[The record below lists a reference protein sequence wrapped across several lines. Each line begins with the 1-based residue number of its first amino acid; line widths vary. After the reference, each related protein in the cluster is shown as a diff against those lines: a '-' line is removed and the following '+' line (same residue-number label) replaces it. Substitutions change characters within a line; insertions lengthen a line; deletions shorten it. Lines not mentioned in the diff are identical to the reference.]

1 MGKAPAFQYYA
12 KDHIASKASLT
23 ITERGAWSTLVDH
36 CWENGAP
43 ISMAVAV
50 RLVGSELLES
60 IRFLLRIEDDT
71 VTFDWIEETRAMQL
85 EKSRKNSENGKLG
98 GRGKS
103 RASKPKSE
111 RKANA
116 LRNENETKPFR
127 AANAVEVEDIQ
138 KRKEPASEK
147 PELVWPAFAGEKVK
161 AKWAEFI
168 AYRIREKKQRYQS
181 VQTEQK
187 ALDLVAK
194 YFPSGPDLVAALDHT
209 MARTWVFPVDPTE
222 HKYPHLEK
230 AVPSNGVPAHLKDP
244 NRKPVAGWQP
254 LT

>member
-138 KRKEPASEK
+138 EKKERASESSQ
-147 PELVWPAFAGEKVK
+147 LTWPAFAGPKCR
-161 AKWAEFI
+161 AKWAEFV
-168 AYRIREKKQRYQS
+168 AYRVSEKKLRYKT
-181 VQTEQK
+181 VATEQR
-187 ALDLVAK
+187 ALDLAAR
-194 YFPSGPDLVAALDHT
+194 YFQSGPDFVSALDHT
-209 MARTWVFPVDPTE
+209 MARTWAFPVDPSE
-222 HKYPHLEK
+222 HKYPDMAK
-230 AVPSNGVPAHLKDP
+230 ADGKPSTI
-244 NRKPVAGWQP
+244 KPWLQ
-254 LT
+254 